1 MASEKVVHLTDDSF
15 DEQTESGYVM
25 IDFWAEWCGPCRAL
39 ASVIDSIAESHSEQ
53 IKVCKLDVDSNQRA
67 AVRFGIRG
75 IPTVIMM
82 KDGKLREWDDSMKGH
97 TIVRPA
103 SLQPLKTM

>member
-15 DEQTESGYVM
+15 DEQTGSGYVM

-39 ASVIDSIAESHSEQ
+39 APVIDSIAESHGGQ

-67 AVRFGIRG
+67 AARFGVRG

-82 KDGKLREWDDSMKGH
+82 KDGKLVDQVVGNDPSKIRSMAERA
-97 TIVRPA
+97 IEA
-103 SLQPLKTM
+103 A

>member
-1 MASEKVVHLTDDSF
+1 MASNNVVHLTDDSF
-15 DEQTESGYVM
+15 DEQTASGYVL

-39 ASVIDSIAESHSEQ
+39 APVIDEIAESMSDK
-53 IKVCKLDVDSNQRA
+53 IKVCKMDVDAHQRA

-82 KDGKLREWDDSMKGH
+82 KDGKLVDSVVGNDPNRIKSM
-97 TIVRPA
+97 A
-103 SLQPLKTM
+103 SRASEAA

>member
-1 MASEKVVHLTDDSF
+1 MASEKVMHLTDDSF
-15 DEQTESGYVM
+15 DEQTASGYTL

-39 ASVIDSIAESHSEQ
+39 APVIDEIADELGDK

-82 KDGKLREWDDSMKGH
+82 KDGKLVDSVTGNDPQRIKSMAARAAE
-97 TIVRPA
+97 TA
-103 SLQPLKTM
+103 

>member
-1 MASEKVVHLTDDSF
+1 MASDKVVHLTDDSC
-15 DEQTESGYVM
+15 DEQTGSGYVM

-39 ASVIDSIAESHSEQ
+39 APVIDSIAESHGEQ

-67 AVRFGIRG
+67 AVRFGVRG

-82 KDGKLREWDDSMKGH
+82 KDGKLVDQVVGNDPSKIRSMAERA
-97 TIVRPA
+97 VEA
-103 SLQPLKTM
+103 A